1 MKKQFILY
9 KVMMIEK
16 IKSAVFA
23 KYKKEDCKWVFMSV
37 FDENNKL
44 LMSNGAFY
52 TDKVLDSLLD
62 TLYHWLVE
70 NHKNVSHIVVDVI
83 TDEEEITDVS
93 KINEIPLQEYWIAVI
108 AGSKYWVM
116 LPNTVWVTNTIQAI
130 QLIKQ
135 KDNLE
140 WNAKIVKFHTDR
152 VLVQ

>member
-93 KINEIPLQEYWIAVI
+93 KINEIPLQE
-108 AGSKYWVM
+108 
-116 LPNTVWVTNTIQAI
+116 
-130 QLIKQ
+130 
-135 KDNLE
+135 
-140 WNAKIVKFHTDR
+140 
-152 VLVQ
+152 